1 MLPWSFN
8 RTCKSLSRF
17 WLHSSD
23 DCFNDIDRFLARIFA
38 LHLQK
43 FVRFLEPLHVKLALQ
58 RRFQGPWDV
67 KLALER
73 RFPGTLDVKLALE
86 RQF

>member
-1 MLPWSFN
+1 MFENIEHFVALIFQLHLQKFVSF
-8 RTCKSLSRF
+8 L
-17 WLHSSD
+17 LHSSD
-23 DCFNDIDRFLARIFA
+23 DCSNSIDRCLARIVA

-43 FVRFLEPLHVKLALQ
+43 FVRFLKLLHVKLALQ

-73 RFPGTLDVKLALE
+73 RF
-86 RQF
+86 